1 MSTPL
6 KVLHVEA
13 GKNLYG
19 GALQV
24 LYLIRGL
31 QARGVKNVLVCPR
44 DSAIAGAAANA
55 ADRVYGVRFTGD
67 LDLPFVFQLWRI
79 IGRERPDLVHLHSR
93 RGADTLGGIAAALA
107 GAKVILTRRV
117 DNPESALMVRLKYRL
132 YDRVVTISQA
142 IRGVLIDE
150 GLSAD
155 AVACVH
161 SAVDAAAYAGTC
173 DRARFEQIFDIPPG
187 HRVCA
192 TIAQLIPR
200 KGHRHLLAALPRVLA
215 RHPDTVFV
223 FFGKG
228 PLEAELRERC
238 ARAGLTGAVRF
249 AGYRDD
255 LARWLPCVDVVV
267 HPAEM
272 EGLGVSLL
280 QAAAAGVPIVGTG
293 AGGIPEIVRHGVNGL
308 LVPPGD
314 SAAIAGSL
322 LELLGDPERA
332 GRLGRAGR
340 DIVLSEFSIDAMVE
354 GNLAVYRE
362 LASGHAVTAD
372 AP

>member
-1 MSTPL
+1 MSAPL
-6 KVLHVEA
+6 KILHVEA

-31 QARGVKNVLVCPR
+31 QARGVSNVLVCPR
-44 DSAIAGAAANA
+44 NSAIASAAGDA
-55 ADRVYGVRFTGD
+55 ADRVYGVRCTGD
-67 LDLPFVFQLWRI
+67 LDLPFVFHLWRI
-79 IGRERPDLVHLHSR
+79 IRRERPDLVHLHSR
-93 RGADTLGGIAAALA
+93 RGADTLGGVAARLA
-107 GAKVILTRRV
+107 GATVVLTRRV
-117 DNPESALMVRLKYRL
+117 DNPEPPLLVRLKYRL
-132 YDRVVTISQA
+132 YDRVLTISEA
-142 IRGVLIDE
+142 IRRVLIDE
-150 GLSAD
+150 GLPAD
-155 AVACVH
+155 AVTCVH
-161 SAVDAAAYAGTC
+161 SAVDAAAYAGRC
-173 DRARFEQIFDIPPG
+173 DRAGFEQAFDIPPG

-200 KGHRHLLAALPRVLA
+200 KGHRHLLAAMPRVLA
-215 RHPDTVFV
+215 RHPGTVFV

-228 PLEAELRERC
+228 PLEAELRARC
-238 ARAGLTGAVRF
+238 AREGLAASVRF
-249 AGYRDD
+249 VGYRDD

-280 QAAAAGVPIVGTG
+280 QAAAAGVPIVGAG

-308 LVPPGD
+308 LVPPAD
-314 SAAIAGSL
+314 SAAIAGSV

-332 GRLGRAGR
+332 RSYGEAGR
-340 DIVLSEFSIDAMVE
+340 NIVLREFSIDAMVE
-354 GNLAVYRE
+354 GNLAVYQD
-362 LASGHAVTAD
+362 LASERS